1 MSGTELLAFQKLGYW
16 NTASVPFDRGNRM
29 HEPEAEPSNLRRVNT
44 LPEPGGYGV
53 GWGGGDQSKVW
64 KVTLGVITEVTRTWK
79 AVQPQ
84 DTLKS
89 WLSKTPLVETG
100 ELG

>member
-1 MSGTELLAFQKLGYW
+1 M
-16 NTASVPFDRGNRM
+16 
-29 HEPEAEPSNLRRVNT
+29 
-44 LPEPGGYGV
+44 